1 MKGKK
6 IALLIMMLVPIC
18 SFSQHMSSPTLIDTI
33 HLSIPVNKDE
43 LVTITDKQLKSA
55 NLIFLEH
62 EKLSKEVPLLNEKI
76 SNLEKI
82 NSTWQHTDSI
92 RKSNELKYIKTIN
105 NNDSKIKQLKKD
117 KNILLGTSFTSIALF
132 LLSLFL

>member
-18 SFSQHMSSPTLIDTI
+18 SFSQNMSSPTLIDTI

-43 LVTITDKQLKSA
+43 LVTITDKQLKTA

-92 RKSNELKYIKTIN
+92 RKSNELKYIKTIS

-117 KNILLGTSFTSIALF
+117 KKILLGTSFTSIALF

>member
-18 SFSQHMSSPTLIDTI
+18 SFSQNMSSPTLIDTI

-43 LVTITDKQLKSA
+43 LVTITDKQLKTA

-105 NNDSKIKQLKKD
+105 DNDSKIKQLKKD
-117 KNILLGTSFTSIALF
+117 KSILLGTSFTSIALF

>member
-43 LVTITDKQLKSA
+43 LVTITDKQLKVT

-105 NNDSKIKQLKKD
+105 DNDSKIKQLKKD
-117 KNILLGTSFTSIALF
+117 KKILLGTSFTSIALF

>member
-18 SFSQHMSSPTLIDTI
+18 SFSQNMSSPTLIDTI

-43 LVTITDKQLKSA
+43 LVTITDKQLKTA

-82 NSTWQHTDSI
+82 NSIWQHTDSI

-105 NNDSKIKQLKKD
+105 DNDSKIKQLKKD

>member
-18 SFSQHMSSPTLIDTI
+18 SFSQNMSSPILIDTI

-43 LVTITDKQLKSA
+43 LVTITDKQLKTA

-117 KNILLGTSFTSIALF
+117 KKILLGTSFTSIALF

>member
-18 SFSQHMSSPTLIDTI
+18 SFSQHMSSPILIDTI

-43 LVTITDKQLKSA
+43 LVTITDKQLKTA

-105 NNDSKIKQLKKD
+105 DNDSKIKQLKKD
-117 KNILLGTSFTSIALF
+117 KKILLGTSFTSIALF

>member
-18 SFSQHMSSPTLIDTI
+18 SFSQHMSSPALIDTI

-43 LVTITDKQLKSA
+43 LVTITDKQLKTA

-105 NNDSKIKQLKKD
+105 DNDSKIKQLKKD
-117 KNILLGTSFTSIALF
+117 KKILLGTSFTSIALF

>member
-43 LVTITDKQLKSA
+43 LVTITDKQLKTA

-82 NSTWQHTDSI
+82 NSIWQHTDSI

-105 NNDSKIKQLKKD
+105 DNDSKIKQLKKD

>member
-18 SFSQHMSSPTLIDTI
+18 SFSQHTSSPTLIDTI

-43 LVTITDKQLKSA
+43 LVTITDKQLKTA

-105 NNDSKIKQLKKD
+105 DNDSKIKQLKKD

>member
-6 IALLIMMLVPIC
+6 IALLIMMLVPIY

-43 LVTITDKQLKSA
+43 LVTITDKQLKTA

>member
-6 IALLIMMLVPIC
+6 IALLIMMSVPIC
-18 SFSQHMSSPTLIDTI
+18 SFSQHMSSPTLIDTV

-43 LVTITDKQLKSA
+43 LVTITDKQLKTA

-105 NNDSKIKQLKKD
+105 DNDSKIKQLKKD
-117 KNILLGTSFTSIALF
+117 KKILLGTSFTSIALF

>member
-33 HLSIPVNKDE
+33 HLSIPVNKGE
-43 LVTITDKQLKSA
+43 LVTITNKQLKTA

-105 NNDSKIKQLKKD
+105 DNDSKIKQLKKD

>member
-43 LVTITDKQLKSA
+43 LVTITDKQLKTA

-92 RKSNELKYIKTIN
+92 RKSNELKYIKTIS

>member
-43 LVTITDKQLKSA
+43 LVTITDKQLKTA

-105 NNDSKIKQLKKD
+105 DSDSKIKQLKKD
-117 KNILLGTSFTSIALF
+117 KKILLGTSFTSIALF

>member
-43 LVTITDKQLKSA
+43 LVTITDKQLKTA

-105 NNDSKIKQLKKD
+105 DNDSKIKQKK
-117 KNILLGTSFTSIALF
+117 KEKKILLGTSFTSIALF

>member
-1 MKGKK
+1 MNGKK

-18 SFSQHMSSPTLIDTI
+18 SFSQNMSSPTLIDTI

-43 LVTITDKQLKSA
+43 LVTITDKQLKTA

-82 NSTWQHTDSI
+82 NSIWQHTDSI

>member
-18 SFSQHMSSPTLIDTI
+18 SFSQHISSPTLIDTI

-43 LVTITDKQLKSA
+43 LVTITDKQLKTA

>member
-18 SFSQHMSSPTLIDTI
+18 SFSQNMSSPTLIDTI

-43 LVTITDKQLKSA
+43 LVTITDKQLKTA

-117 KNILLGTSFTSIALF
+117 KKILLGTSFTSIALF

>member
-1 MKGKK
+1 MQGRK

-18 SFSQHMSSPTLIDTI
+18 SFSQHISNPTLIDTI
-33 HLSIPVNKDE
+33 HLSIPVNEGE
-43 LVTITDKQLKSA
+43 LVTITDKQLKTA

-82 NSTWQHTDSI
+82 NSIWQHTDSI
-92 RKSNELKYIKTIN
+92 RKSNELKYIETIN
-105 NNDSKIKQLKKD
+105 NNNSKIKQLKKD
-117 KNILLGTSFTSIALF
+117 KKILLGTSFTSIALF

>member
-18 SFSQHMSSPTLIDTI
+18 SFSQNMSSPTLIDTI

-43 LVTITDKQLKSA
+43 LVTITDKQLKTA

-105 NNDSKIKQLKKD
+105 DNDSKIKQLKKD
-117 KNILLGTSFTSIALF
+117 KKILLGTSFTSIALF

>member
-1 MKGKK
+1 MKGRK

-18 SFSQHMSSPTLIDTI
+18 SFSQHISNPTLIDTI
-33 HLSIPVNKDE
+33 HLSIPVNEGE
-43 LVTITDKQLKSA
+43 LVTITDKQLKTA

-82 NSTWQHTDSI
+82 NSIWQHTDSI
-92 RKSNELKYIKTIN
+92 RKSNELKYIKTMN

>member
-18 SFSQHMSSPTLIDTI
+18 SFSQHMSSHTLIDTI

-43 LVTITDKQLKSA
+43 LVTITDKQLKTA

-105 NNDSKIKQLKKD
+105 DNDSKIKQLKKD
-117 KNILLGTSFTSIALF
+117 KKILLGTSFTSIALF

>member
-43 LVTITDKQLKSA
+43 LVTITDKQLKTA

-82 NSTWQHTDSI
+82 NSIWQHTDSI

-105 NNDSKIKQLKKD
+105 DNDSKIKQLKKD
-117 KNILLGTSFTSIALF
+117 KKILLGTSFTSIALF

>member
-1 MKGKK
+1 MKRRK
-6 IALLIMMLVPIC
+6 ITLYIMMLLPIC
-18 SFSQHMSSPTLIDTI
+18 SFSQNISKTTLIDTV
-33 HLSIPVNKDE
+33 HLSIPVNESE
-43 LVTITDKQLKSA
+43 LVTITDKQLKTA

-82 NSTWQHTDSI
+82 DSVWQHTDSI
-92 RKSNELKYIKTIN
+92 RKSNELKYIETIN

-117 KNILLGTSFTSIALF
+117 KKILLGTSFTSIALF

>member
-43 LVTITDKQLKSA
+43 LVTITDKQLKTA

-105 NNDSKIKQLKKD
+105 NNDNKIKQLKKD
-117 KNILLGTSFTSIALF
+117 KKILLGTSFTSIALF

>member
-43 LVTITDKQLKSA
+43 LVTITDKQLKTA

-117 KNILLGTSFTSIALF
+117 KKILLGTSFTSIALF

>member
-1 MKGKK
+1 MKGRK

-18 SFSQHMSSPTLIDTI
+18 SFSQHISNPTLIDTI
-33 HLSIPVNKDE
+33 HLSIPVNEGE
-43 LVTITDKQLKSA
+43 LVTITDKQLKTA

>member
-1 MKGKK
+1 MKRRK

-18 SFSQHMSSPTLIDTI
+18 SFSQHISNPTPIDTI
-33 HLSIPVNKDE
+33 HLSIPVNESE
-43 LVTITDKQLKSA
+43 LVTITAKQLKTA

-62 EKLSKEVPLLNEKI
+62 EKLSKEVPLLNKKI

-82 NSTWQHTDSI
+82 DSIWQHTDSI

-105 NNDSKIKQLKKD
+105 KNNSKIKQLKKD
-117 KNILLGTSFTSIALF
+117 KKILLGTSFTSIALF

>member
-33 HLSIPVNKDE
+33 HLSIPVNKSE
-43 LVTITDKQLKSA
+43 LVTITDKQLKTA

>member
-43 LVTITDKQLKSA
+43 LVTITDKQLKTA

>member
-43 LVTITDKQLKSA
+43 LVTITDKQLKTA

-105 NNDSKIKQLKKD
+105 NNDGKIKKLKKD
-117 KNILLGTSFTSIALF
+117 NKILLGTSFTSIALF

>member
-18 SFSQHMSSPTLIDTI
+18 SFSQNMSSPTLIDTI
-33 HLSIPVNKDE
+33 HLSIPVSKDE
-43 LVTITDKQLKSA
+43 LVTITDKQLKTA

>member
-6 IALLIMMLVPIC
+6 IALLIMMLIPIC

-33 HLSIPVNKDE
+33 HLSIPVNKSE
-43 LVTITDKQLKSA
+43 LVTITDKQLKTA

-92 RKSNELKYIKTIN
+92 RKSNELKYIKTIS

>member
-6 IALLIMMLVPIC
+6 IALLTMMLVPIC
-18 SFSQHMSSPTLIDTI
+18 SFSQNMSSPTLIDTI

-43 LVTITDKQLKSA
+43 LVTITDKQLKTA

-117 KNILLGTSFTSIALF
+117 KKILLGTSFTSIALF

>member
-33 HLSIPVNKDE
+33 HLPIPVNKSE
-43 LVTITDKQLKSA
+43 LVTITDKQLKTA

>member
-18 SFSQHMSSPTLIDTI
+18 SFSQHMSNPTLIDTI

-43 LVTITDKQLKSA
+43 LVTITDKQLKTA

-117 KNILLGTSFTSIALF
+117 KKILLGTSFTSIALF

>member
-6 IALLIMMLVPIC
+6 IALLTMMLVPIC
-18 SFSQHMSSPTLIDTI
+18 SFSQHMSSPALIDTI

-43 LVTITDKQLKSA
+43 LVTITDKQLKTA

-105 NNDSKIKQLKKD
+105 DNDSKIKQLKKD
-117 KNILLGTSFTSIALF
+117 KKILLGTSFTSIALF

>member
-1 MKGKK
+1 MKRRK
-6 IALLIMMLVPIC
+6 IASLIMMLVPIC
-18 SFSQHMSSPTLIDTI
+18 SFSQHISNPTLIDTI
-33 HLSIPVNKDE
+33 HLSIPVNEGE
-43 LVTITDKQLKSA
+43 LVTITDKQLKTA

-82 NSTWQHTDSI
+82 NSSWQHTDSI
-92 RKSNELKYIKTIN
+92 RKSNELKYIETIN
-105 NNDSKIKQLKKD
+105 NNNSKIKQLKKD
-117 KNILLGTSFTSIALF
+117 KKILLGTSFTSIALF